1 MDSLREVGRFQSLA
15 THSRRRRKRSRGSS
29 GGRACF
35 ESLRFEPLE
44 ARLAMSASPLTGAAA
59 SEAALGSAINAF
71 GLDLYSQLQG
81 EKGGNLFTSPLS
93 IATALAMA
101 YAGARGETATQMA
114 DVLHFSQDPAAM
126 EGAFAA
132 LLADLNAAGQAGGFS
147 LDVAD
152 ALWTQQGFPL
162 LADFVSAMQSN
173 FGGGLKQVD
182 FIHDA
187 SGATKTINDWVAQQT
202 NGKITDLFAPG
213 ALTAY
218 TRLVLTNAIYF
229 KGQWATAFDPAQ
241 THNASFTLGSGEQ
254 VSTPTMHITGHYRYM
269 EKDGFQVLELPY
281 ADGRLAMDVLLPTQS
296 AGLQG
301 LDISALPADLNGWL
315 QGMSGQRVAVS
326 LPKFTMTTQFDLI
339 PALQA
344 LGMTDAF
351 LRGADFTGISSEQLH
366 IGNVVHKAF
375 IDVSETGTEAAAV
388 TGIGMFLPTA
398 AIAMP
403 VDPIIFNANHPF
415 LFLIRDTQTG
425 SVLFTGQVENPL
437 QQSSDDSAPV
447 ITPQHQPPPGG
458 IQIVTPPIEVFPPFP
473 PISLPPVSPLPG
485 SPLPVEKITPVN
497 PAPVVSLSPNQ
508 QYVTALYQR
517 LLNRAVE
524 PDALAHWS
532 SQLDQGAS
540 RESVV
545 AQIQSGAEFRRDEVQ
560 TVFQQYLGRGA
571 DPAALDFFAD
581 RLASGETLEQVAAT
595 VAGSNEYAQLHASD
609 TGFVDALFVA
619 ALGRAAD
626 AESSAF
632 FVGELAAGVSR
643 QQVAA
648 QVVGSLE
655 YQQAVARAYLSK
667 YLNRQPDAAS
677 VDYFA
682 SELHSGVRD
691 ETVIGQILSSEEF
704 YAAAAQ

>member
-1 MDSLREVGRFQSLA
+1 MDSLREVNLFSRSA
-15 THSRRRRKRSRGSS
+15 TYSRGRRKCGKLSS
-29 GGRACF
+29 GGRTCLK
-35 ESLRFEPLE
+35 SLRFEPLE

-81 EKGGNLFTSPLS
+81 EKGGNLFASPLS

-152 ALWTQQGFPL
+152 ALWAQQGLPL
-162 LADFVSAMQSN
+162 LADFMNAMQSD

-187 SGATKTINDWVAQQT
+187 AGATKTINDWVSQQT

-213 ALTAY
+213 QLDAY

-229 KGQWATAFDPAQ
+229 KVQWATAFDPAR
-241 THNASFTLGSGEQ
+241 TYDANFTLGSGDH
-254 VSTPTMHITGHYRYM
+254 VSAPTMHNTGDYRYM

-281 ADGRLAMDVLLPTQS
+281 ADGRLAMDVLLPSQS

-301 LDISALPADLNGWL
+301 LDISALPSDLNAWL
-315 QGMSGQRVAVS
+315 QGMSSQQVAVS
-326 LPKFTMTTQFDLI
+326 LPKFAMTTQFDLI

-344 LGMTDAF
+344 LGMTQAF
-351 LRGADFTGISSEQLH
+351 LRHSADFSGISTAERLY
-366 IGNVVHKAF
+366 IGSIVHKAF
-375 IDVSETGTEAAAV
+375 IDVSESGTEATSA
-388 TGIGMFLPTA
+388 TGIGIAYPTA
-398 AIAMP
+398 VAIQP
-403 VDPIIFNANHPF
+403 DLIIFDANHPF

-447 ITPQHQPPPGG
+447 ITRQDHGQQPPGG
-458 IQIVTPPIEVFPPFP
+458 VQTMTPPIEVSLPINPP
-473 PISLPPVSPLPG
+473 PI
-485 SPLPVEKITPVN
+485 
-497 PAPVVSLSPNQ
+497 VSLTPNQ
-508 QYVTALYQR
+508 RYVSALYQR
-517 LLNRAVE
+517 LLDRSVD

-532 SQLDQGAS
+532 SLLDQGAS
-540 RESVV
+540 RESVE
-545 AQIQSGAEFRRDEVQ
+545 ASIEASAEFRRDEVQ
-560 TVFQQYLGRGA
+560 TVFQQYLGRDA
-571 DPAALDFFAD
+571 DPAALDFFAE
-581 RLASGETLEQVAAT
+581 RLASGETVEQIAAT
-595 VAGSNEYAQLHASD
+595 VAGSNEYAQLHASNAD
-609 TGFVDALFVA
+609 FVDALFGA
-619 ALGRAAD
+619 ALGRTSD
-626 AESSAF
+626 AESNAF
-632 FVGELAAGVSR
+632 FIGELAAGVSR
-643 QQVAA
+643 QQVAE
-648 QVVGSLE
+648 QVIGSRE
-655 YQQAVARAYLSK
+655 YQQALARAYLSK
-667 YLNRQPDAAS
+667 YLNRQADAAS

-682 SELHSGVRD
+682 GELRSGVRD
-691 ETVIGQILSSEEF
+691 ESVIGQILSSEEF
-704 YAAAAQ
+704 YAAATR